1 VRGLER
7 NCRDSLYDAD
17 RPLNFRRGDKEE
29 VRTHQFK
36 NEQRR
41 SSVMQ

>member
-1 VRGLER
+1 MRGLER

-29 VRTHQFK
+29 VRYASIQK
-36 NEQRR
+36 
-41 SSVMQ
+41 